1 MYKNVIKY
9 KEFESWED
17 TIKYID
23 DAESWDIVQDLMENC
38 CEALGIDSSE
48 FDDPDFL
55 FEDIKIHSGCAHELT
70 KEQIEFYKKA
80 EFNGWVR
87 TEIYMGFQ
95 DGLTIEQ
102 IKLYAKPKFNRS
114 QMQEIREGFKSG
126 LSKEQVQMYAKPKFD
141 YEQMYEIRKGLEQ
154 RYKLIDENTENII
167 EINQTKR
174 SRGR

>member
-1 MYKNVIKY
+1 
-9 KEFESWED
+9 
-17 TIKYID
+17 
-23 DAESWDIVQDLMENC
+23 
-38 CEALGIDSSE
+38 
-48 FDDPDFL
+48 
-55 FEDIKIHSGCAHELT
+55 
-70 KEQIEFYKKA
+70 
-80 EFNGWVR
+80 
-87 TEIYMGFQ
+87 MGFQ